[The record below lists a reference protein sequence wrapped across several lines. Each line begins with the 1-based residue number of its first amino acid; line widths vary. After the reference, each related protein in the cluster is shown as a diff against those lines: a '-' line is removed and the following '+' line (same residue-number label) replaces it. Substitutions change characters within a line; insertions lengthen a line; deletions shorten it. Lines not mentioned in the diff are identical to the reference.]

1 MFRVRQ
7 LLRVRDLHALGG
19 DGIVHPAREDPYAGD
34 AAARQTDGRADERAG
49 QRQRHDAAQQID
61 QYERREID
69 DLPQAARSH
78 DRCGVL
84 LGAQQTAARQQGV
97 AGGDEQAESQSGR
110 AAEQILS
117 GRHVLS
123 LPFVQPR

>member
-1 MFRVRQ
+1 MVSSI
-7 LLRVRDLHALGG
+7 LRARIHT
-19 DGIVHPAREDPYAGD
+19 PAMLPPDRPTAVPLPL
-34 AAARQTDGRADERAG
+34 AARA
-49 QRQRHDAAQQID
+49 
-61 QYERREID
+61 
-69 DLPQAARSH
+69 H

-97 AGGDEQAESQSGR
+97 AGGDEQAENQAGC

-117 GRHVLS
+117 GRHILS

>member
-1 MFRVRQ
+1 MVSSI
-7 LLRVRDLHALGG
+7 LRARIHT
-19 DGIVHPAREDPYAGD
+19 PAM
-34 AAARQTDGRADERAG
+34 
-49 QRQRHDAAQQID
+49 
-61 QYERREID
+61 
-69 DLPQAARSH
+69 LPPDRPTAVPMSVPAS

-97 AGGDEQAESQSGR
+97 AGGDEQAENQSGR

>member
-1 MFRVRQ
+1 M
-7 LLRVRDLHALGG
+7 L
-19 DGIVHPAREDPYAGD
+19 P
-34 AAARQTDGRADERAG
+34 ARQTDGRADECAG

-69 DLPQAARSH
+69 DLPQTARAH

-97 AGGDEQAESQSGR
+97 AGGDEQAENQSGR